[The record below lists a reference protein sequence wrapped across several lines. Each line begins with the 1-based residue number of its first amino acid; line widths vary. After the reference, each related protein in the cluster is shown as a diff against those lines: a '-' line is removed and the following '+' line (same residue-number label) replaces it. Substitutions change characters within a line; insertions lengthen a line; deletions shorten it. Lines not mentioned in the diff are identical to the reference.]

1 MLLKGKP
8 VADKIK
14 SEILEAVNDCRTTGK
29 DLPQIAILRVGNRP
43 DDIAYE
49 SRVLKNCIEL
59 GIAAEVKQVDDKINM
74 VNFMNVLNQ
83 LNEDPKTH
91 GILIFRPLPE
101 QLDMD
106 LISRRIKPEKDID
119 CMSPVNAEKIF
130 IGDKSGIPPCTPEAV
145 IEILKYYKYE
155 LSGKNVA
162 IVNRSMVLGK
172 PLSMLFL
179 NENSTVTICHSKTK
193 DLPGVTAKSD
203 IVVTGVGKSKFFG
216 KEFFSKDSV
225 IIDVGINL
233 DAEEKLCGDVDFE
246 EVAESVAAISPVPGG
261 VGTVT
266 SMILLNHVIKA
277 MKLQQ
282 KYLEVYYADSRQG

>member
-14 SEILEAVNDCRTTGK
+14 SEILDAVNDCRSSGK
-29 DLPQIAILRVGNRP
+29 DLPKIAILRVGNRP

-49 SRVLKNCIEL
+49 SRVLKNCTEL
-59 GIAAEVKQVDDKINM
+59 GITAEVKEVDDNINM
-74 VNFMNVLNQ
+74 VNFMKELDQ
-83 LNEDPKTH
+83 LNHDPKTH
-91 GILIFRPLPE
+91 GILIFRPLPK

-106 LISRRIKPEKDID
+106 LISRSIKPEKDID

-145 IEILKYYKYE
+145 IEILKFYHYE

-179 NENSTVTICHSKTK
+179 NENSTVTVCHSKTK
-193 DLPGVTAKSD
+193 NLSDVTAKAD
-203 IVVTGVGKSKFFG
+203 IVVTGAGKSKFFG
-216 KEFFSKDSV
+216 KEFFTEDSV

-233 DAEEKLCGDVDFE
+233 DAENKICGDVDFE
-246 EVAESVAAISPVPGG
+246 EVSESVAAISPVPGG

-282 KYLEVYYADSRQG
+282 